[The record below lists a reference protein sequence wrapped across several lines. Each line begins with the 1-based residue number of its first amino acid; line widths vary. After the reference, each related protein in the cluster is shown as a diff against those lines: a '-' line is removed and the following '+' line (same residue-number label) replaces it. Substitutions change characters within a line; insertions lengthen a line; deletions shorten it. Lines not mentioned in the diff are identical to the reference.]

1 MVRTLCVC
9 AGFGLLVWFGG
20 VAEAADKSDLMAGVF
35 DPPAGVRLR
44 SDQQEQLRK
53 LKQRYEPPLRSA
65 IRKYESATEERERI
79 PLAREITK
87 LKGEVRNE
95 MERILATPDPEMIK
109 RMKEAEQK
117 AREQAKKQ
125 QQKAQA
131 NKKKK
136 QNKRH

>member
-1 MVRTLCVC
+1 MVRTLC
-9 AGFGLLVWFGG
+9 AGAGVGLLVWFIGA
-20 VAEAADKSDLMAGVF
+20 VQAADKPDLMAGVF

-65 IRKYESATEERERI
+65 IKKYESATEERERI

-87 LKGEVRNE
+87 LKAEIKQE

-109 RMKEAEQK
+109 RMKEAEQR
-117 AREQAKKQ
+117 AREQAKKH
-125 QQKAQA
+125 QQKVQA
-131 NKKKK
+131 AKHNKNKKK
-136 QNKRH
+136 H

>member
-1 MVRTLCVC
+1 MVRTLCVG
-9 AGFGLLVWFGG
+9 AGLGLLVWFSGT
-20 VAEAADKSDLMAGVF
+20 VLAADKPDLMAGVF

-87 LKGEVRNE
+87 LKGEVKQE
-95 MERILATPDPEMIK
+95 MERILAAPDPEMIK

-131 NKKKK
+131 AKKNNRKK
-136 QNKRH
+136 H

>member
-1 MVRTLCVC
+1 MVRTLCVS
-9 AGFGLLVWFGG
+9 AGLGLLVWFMGA
-20 VAEAADKSDLMAGVF
+20 VQAADKPDLMAGVF

-65 IRKYESATEERERI
+65 IRKYESTTEEREKI

-95 MERILATPDPEMIK
+95 MERILAAPDPEVIK

-131 NKKKK
+131 NKKK

>member
-1 MVRTLCVC
+1 MVRTLCVG
-9 AGFGLLVWFGG
+9 AGLGLLVLFCA
-20 VAEAADKSDLMAGVF
+20 VAQAADKADLMAGVF

-87 LKGEVRNE
+87 LKAEVKNE
-95 MERILATPDPEMIK
+95 MERILAAPDPEQIK
-109 RMKEAEQK
+109 RMQEAQQR

-131 NKKKK
+131 AKKKNQK
-136 QNKRH
+136 KRH

>member
-1 MVRTLCVC
+1 MVRTLCVG
-9 AGFGLLVWFGG
+9 AALGLLFWCIGAVQ
-20 VAEAADKSDLMAGVF
+20 AADKPNLMAGVF
-35 DPPAGVRLR
+35 DPPAGVHLR
-44 SDQQEQLRK
+44 PDQQEQLRK

-87 LKGEVRNE
+87 LKAEIKQE
-95 MERILATPDPEMIK
+95 MERILAAPDPELIK

-131 NKKKK
+131 AKKKNRK
-136 QNKRH
+136 KH

>member
-1 MVRTLCVC
+1 MVRTLCVS
-9 AGFGLLVWFGG
+9 AGLGLLVWFMGA
-20 VAEAADKSDLMAGVF
+20 VQAADKPDLMAGVF

-44 SDQQEQLRK
+44 SDQQQQLRK

-65 IRKYESATEERERI
+65 IRKYE
-79 PLAREITK
+79 
-87 LKGEVRNE
+87 
-95 MERILATPDPEMIK
+95 MERILTAPDPEVIK

-131 NKKKK
+131 NKKK